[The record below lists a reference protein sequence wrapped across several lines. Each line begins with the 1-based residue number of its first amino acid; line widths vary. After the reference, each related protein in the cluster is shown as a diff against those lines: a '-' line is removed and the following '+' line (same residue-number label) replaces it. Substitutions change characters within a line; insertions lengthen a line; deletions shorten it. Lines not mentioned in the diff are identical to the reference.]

1 MKTIRKLFPFTKR
14 GLFFILVCL
23 IILAVGIINS
33 DLAALFWSAGILTVL
48 ILAFISIHITY
59 YLLNRKRVCLN
70 LKVPVNSIFPGDEI
84 TIRLET
90 ELPEIFIPGIIIL
103 FNISF
108 NWQNRKPVIFSQI
121 LNPGKNCHS
130 LFSKAIK
137 RGYFETERFKLI
149 VRDYFGFFKS
159 FIFFNIDEK
168 IPVLPNQINADEI
181 LNSFRGIDSLEYL
194 KKREITDEFYEIRK
208 YYPGDDPKKLNWK
221 MFAHSNELFIRKE
234 EETPPPKSNILFIID
249 LYKTQI
255 IDRKYA
261 DEYLDSLIE
270 LANSIIL
277 LFLKDNLSAMVYIPG
292 YGDIHT
298 INSTNELLILLSK
311 VYWNNYKDINL
322 PVLNNNFNTVLFSTT
337 DSYMLKNL
345 LENIKKSRW
354 SVNLYFKL
362 FKAPVMEYKSLSFK
376 DIFYYNLPAVKTIDS
391 EYSKSINK
399 IILNEIIKYKR
410 EPWNL
415 ANVKAL

>member
-1 MKTIRKLFPFTKR
+1 
-14 GLFFILVCL
+14 
-23 IILAVGIINS
+23 
-33 DLAALFWSAGILTVL
+33 
-48 ILAFISIHITY
+48 
-59 YLLNRKRVCLN
+59 
-70 LKVPVNSIFPGDEI
+70 
-84 TIRLET
+84 
-90 ELPEIFIPGIIIL
+90 
-103 FNISF
+103 
-108 NWQNRKPVIFSQI
+108 
-121 LNPGKNCHS
+121 
-130 LFSKAIK
+130 
-137 RGYFETERFKLI
+137 
-149 VRDYFGFFKS
+149 
-159 FIFFNIDEK
+159 
-168 IPVLPNQINADEI
+168 
-181 LNSFRGIDSLEYL
+181 
-194 KKREITDEFYEIRK
+194 
-208 YYPGDDPKKLNWK
+208 

-255 IDRKYA
+255 VDRKYA